1 MRAVLCRA
9 GGGMGWLLMVD
20 RIRGMFILRLRLVAL
35 LVWAVVDNVREPIE
49 GIVRIGVDW
58 NF

>member
-9 GGGMGWLLMVD
+9 GGGIGWLLMVG
-20 RIRGMFILRLRLVAL
+20 RIRGMSILRLSLIAL

-49 GIVRIGVDW
+49 GSVRIVVDW
-58 NF
+58 DL